1 MNTADTT
8 TGPPEA
14 TVLAIGEA
22 LVDVIDGREHPGG
35 SPMNI
40 AYGLARL
47 GRPVALLTALGPD
60 ARGRA
65 IADHLASAGATLA
78 PASFRDEPTST
89 ATAELQ
95 PDGSAHY
102 TFDLHWSLPSEV
114 AVPPAHIV
122 HVGSI
127 GAFIEPGGSAVVAAA
142 RAAVGRGALVT
153 FDPNIR
159 PALMGARAEAP
170 ERFAALA
177 GLSTVV
183 KLSDEDAAW
192 LYPDAATD
200 AEVAIT
206 RILALGPALVV
217 LTRGGEGAVL
227 ATATERV
234 AVPGQRVDVV
244 DTIGAGDSLMSAL
257 VFQIARMLDA
267 GTPTAAL
274 RDGSAFDAATLADL
288 GAFAVRCAAI
298 TVSRAGATPPRLA
311 ELDA

>member
-1 MNTADTT
+1 MPVA
-8 TGPPEA
+8 A
-14 TVLAIGEA
+14 LAIGES
-22 LVDVIDGREHPGG
+22 LVDVVDGAEHPGG

-47 GRPVALLTALGPD
+47 GRPVTLLTALGPD

-65 IADHLASAGATLA
+65 IAEHLESAGVTIA
-78 PASFRDEPTST
+78 PASFRDEPTSS

-95 PDGSAHY
+95 LDGSAHY
-102 TFDLHWSLPSEV
+102 TFDLRWSLPTDV
-114 AVPPAHIV
+114 AVPAAEIV

-127 GAFIEPGGSAVVAAA
+127 GAFIEPGGRAVVDAVRAAA
-142 RAAVGRGALVT
+142 ARGALVT

-159 PALMGARAEAP
+159 PALVGTHAEAL
-170 ERFAALA
+170 ERFAEIA

-192 LYPDAATD
+192 LYPEFATDVDAA
-200 AEVAIT
+200 VT

-217 LTRGGEGAVL
+217 VTRGGEGAIL
-227 ATATERV
+227 ATATDRV
-234 AVPGQRVDVV
+234 AIPGVHVEVV

-257 VFQIARMLDA
+257 VFRLAELLDA
-267 GTPTAAL
+267 GTPAAAL
-274 RDGSAFDAATLADL
+274 RDGSAFDAAALADI

-298 TVSRAGATPPRLA
+298 TVSRAGANPPLLA
-311 ELDA
+311 ELTA